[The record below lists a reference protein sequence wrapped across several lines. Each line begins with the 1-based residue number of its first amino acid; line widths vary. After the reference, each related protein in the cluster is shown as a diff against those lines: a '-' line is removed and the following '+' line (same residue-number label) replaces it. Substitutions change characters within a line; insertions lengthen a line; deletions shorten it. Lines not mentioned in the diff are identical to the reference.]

1 MNVNYYL
8 SVYNKQK
15 VLKSTSIVSTK
26 WLVPGVSKETINP
39 VPRIGEKVLIKGT
52 MYSIKDIVNN
62 FDTDEIAIMLM
73 RHKNGY

>member
-8 SVYNKQK
+8 NVYNKQK
-15 VLKSTSIVSTK
+15 VIKSYPLYEHYLLKDTEV
-26 WLVPGVSKETINP
+26 NP
-39 VPRIGEKVLIKGT
+39 VPKIGEKVLIKGT
-52 MYSIKDIVNN
+52 MYNIKDVVTN

>member
-1 MNVNYYL
+1 MNINYYL

-15 VLKSTSIVSTK
+15 VLKSCPLFYWHMISG
-26 WLVPGVSKETINP
+26 PEINH

>member
-15 VLKSTSIVSTK
+15 VIKSYPLYEHHLLSDTEV
-26 WLVPGVSKETINP
+26 NP

>member
-15 VLKSTSIVSTK
+15 IIKSYPLYEYHLLKNAK
-26 WLVPGVSKETINP
+26 ANLVPQ
-39 VPRIGEKVLIKGT
+39 IGEKVLIKGT